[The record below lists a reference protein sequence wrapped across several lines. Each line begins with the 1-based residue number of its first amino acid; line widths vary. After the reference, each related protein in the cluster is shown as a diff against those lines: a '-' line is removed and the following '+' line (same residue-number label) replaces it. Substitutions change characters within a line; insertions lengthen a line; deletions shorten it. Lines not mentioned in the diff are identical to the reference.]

1 MNSAITE
8 GHFYFMK
15 ELRGKITETDSKTA
29 CQELEEMG
37 YGEFLFNWYKVSI
50 MQDEYIL
57 EIIH

>member
-1 MNSAITE
+1 
-8 GHFYFMK
+8 MK